1 VCALKH
7 RNQGPALLRKCRTQ
21 AGIPTSIFLYSRELR
36 TRAAAGQGSRTRIAG
51 FDAVLSPAFATA
63 LMAQVVAAVSLRL
76 NAQVKAP
83 VSAGLGWALT
93 ATLKDRVCA
102 DLARVLRA

>member
-1 VCALKH
+1 
-7 RNQGPALLRKCRTQ
+7 
-21 AGIPTSIFLYSRELR
+21 
-36 TRAAAGQGSRTRIAG
+36 
-51 FDAVLSPAFATA
+51 
-63 LMAQVVAAVSLRL
+63 MAQVVAAVSLRL